1 MAQYVKHKSNY
12 IRTNIHQHLKG
23 GSTIF
28 ERDWVT
34 VGSQLNF
41 GPGKIPYYNNGNF
54 IFTTSPIPYYQKRY
68 KNGTSSVTWTYEN
81 VKDAQPTVNQ
91 IQFDEYTEDIRSYAY
106 YGSCVELVRSTIEN
120 IINTFP
126 GNIMVSDRELGVY
139 KTVEEFVCNGENSE
153 EKYVPLGCTVNNGE
167 CKQQYWTLDNPFEI
181 KFRACLC
188 RCNFNALTEPAFG
201 DGSWR

>member
-91 IQFDEYTEDIRSYAY
+91 IQFDEYTELCLLWVMCRTCA
-106 YGSCVELVRSTIEN
+106 L
-120 IINTFP
+120 
-126 GNIMVSDRELGVY
+126 
-139 KTVEEFVCNGENSE
+139 
-153 EKYVPLGCTVNNGE
+153 NN
-167 CKQQYWTLDNPFEI
+167 
-181 KFRACLC
+181 
-188 RCNFNALTEPAFG
+188 
-201 DGSWR
+201 